1 MAETLPDVERQPDAM
16 EKIAVEGGEVMTY
29 SFGEGDEVHRE
40 WGGPQG
46 ALVYFSLYAADG
58 LLADQLDS
66 KGNIIRTTSLSDVKR
81 HYDKNTVT
89 L

>member
-1 MAETLPDVERQPDAM
+1 
-16 EKIAVEGGEVMTY
+16 
-29 SFGEGDEVHRE
+29 
-40 WGGPQG
+40 
-46 ALVYFSLYAADG
+46 LVYFSLYAADG

-66 KGNIIRTTSLSDVKR
+66 KGNIIRTTSLSDVRR